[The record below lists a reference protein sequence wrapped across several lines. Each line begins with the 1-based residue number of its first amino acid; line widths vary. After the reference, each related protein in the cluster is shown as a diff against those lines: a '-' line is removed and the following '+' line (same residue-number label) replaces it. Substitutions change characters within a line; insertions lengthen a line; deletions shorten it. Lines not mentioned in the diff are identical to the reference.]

1 MKMKIQKNDT
11 VRVIAG
17 KDKGKTG
24 KVVRAYP
31 AEARIVVEGVNIV
44 TKHAR
49 AGKSGE
55 KGQKVFFPKAISVAK
70 VMLMCPHCSQATR
83 VGVRILSE
91 QDAKQ
96 ARERFCKKCTQ
107 LISA

>member
-11 VRVIAG
+11 VRIIAG

-31 AEARIVVEGVNIV
+31 TEGAVVVEGVNIV

-49 AGKSGE
+49 APRPGE
-55 KGQKVFFPKAISVAK
+55 KGQKVFFPKAVPVSK
-70 VMLMCPHCSQATR
+70 VMLVCPKCSEAVR
-83 VGVRILSE
+83 VGVRVLSGE
-91 QDAKQ
+91 FRGT
-96 ARERFCKKCTQ
+96 RERFCKKCTQ
-107 LISA
+107 LLTA